1 MNDYVL
7 LTGATGFVGRYL
19 IRDLLLDDR
28 KLAVLVRPGKKQT
41 CRERVESICQL
52 WEESLDLV
60 LPRPIVLEG
69 NVCEPGLGLRPRERR
84 WASEHCRSIIHNAA
98 VLKFIGADR
107 NRDPWAT
114 NLSGVNNVLAFC
126 EELGI
131 EHMYHV
137 STAYVCGERTDRVF
151 EDQLDV
157 GQTFR
162 NDYEESKFRAEKKV
176 RAAKFFKSVTILR
189 PGVIC
194 GDSQT
199 GYTHTYHGVSAY
211 LRLLSMLVPEAP
223 LTKDGRRHTQIR
235 LPMTGKEPRNFVPV
249 DWVSSVIAHIF
260 KTPEARGKTFH
271 LTPTQ
276 PLTPKQLIDF
286 CCNYFNSTGV
296 EYVGE
301 NLPDPSQ
308 WTEFEK
314 KFFETLSIYQ
324 SYDRTD
330 PEFDLTN
337 LKEHAGHLPCP
348 ELDESVLRRYME
360 YGENDRWGKSKE
372 RTATPEVPL
381 WIDDYIGAIAKKADR
396 FFWLNLI
403 DEETAPLVLNG
414 DCKWIGVQVSGPGGG
429 QWTLHFDS
437 NECIGLERGLKSN
450 LRRVATFSV
459 EEFQTQVTGA
469 FKQSLFERSKLTP

>member
-19 IRDLLLDDR
+19 IRDLLVDGR
-28 KLAVLVRPGKKQT
+28 NLAVLVRPNKKQT
-41 CRERVESICQL
+41 CRERIESICQF
-52 WEESLDLV
+52 WEDALDRV
-60 LPRPIVLEG
+60 LPRPVILEG

-84 WASEHCRSIIHNAA
+84 WAAEHCRSIIHNAA
-98 VLKFIGADR
+98 VLTFIGADR

-114 NLSGVNNVLAFC
+114 NLSGVNNVLEFC
-126 EELGI
+126 EKLNI

-137 STAYVCGERTDRVF
+137 STAYVCGERTDRVY

-162 NDYEESKFRAEKKV
+162 NDYEESKFRAEKRV
-176 RAAKFFKSVTILR
+176 EAADFFKSVTILR

-223 LTKDGRRHTQIR
+223 LNAEGKRHTKIR
-235 LPMTGKEPRNFVPV
+235 LPMTGEEPRNFVPV
-249 DWVSSVIAHIF
+249 DWVSEVITHIVN
-260 KTPEARGKTFH
+260 TPEARGHTFH
-271 LTPTQ
+271 LTPCK
-276 PLTPKQLIDF
+276 PLTPKRLIDF
-286 CCNYFNSTGV
+286 CCDYFNSTGV

-301 NLPDPSQ
+301 NLPDPSE
-308 WTEFEK
+308 WSDFEK
-314 KFFETLSIYQ
+314 RFFETLAIYQ

-330 PEFDLTN
+330 PEFDNTN
-337 LKEHAGHLPCP
+337 IRKFAPHLPCP
-348 ELDESVLRRYME
+348 ELSEDVLRRYMT
-360 YGENDRWGKSKE
+360 YGENDRWGKSKD
-372 RTATPEVPL
+372 RSQTPEVPL
-381 WIDDYIGAIAKKADR
+381 WIEDCIGAIAKKADR

-403 DEETAPLVLNG
+403 DEKTAPLVLNG
-414 DCKWIGVQVSGPGGG
+414 DVKWIGVEVAGPGGG

-437 NECIGLERGLKSN
+437 NECVGFDRGLKPN
-450 LRRVATFSV
+450 LKRIASFNT
-459 EEFQTQVTGA
+459 EEFHQNVASA
-469 FKQSLFERSKLTP
+469 FQHVSSKRS